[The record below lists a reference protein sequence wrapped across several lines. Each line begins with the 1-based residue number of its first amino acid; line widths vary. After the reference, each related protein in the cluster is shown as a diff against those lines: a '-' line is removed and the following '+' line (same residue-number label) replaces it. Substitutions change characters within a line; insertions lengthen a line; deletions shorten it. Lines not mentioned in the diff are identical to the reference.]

1 MTNLPPAI
9 PQPAPPLAHPV
20 PHPPSAHPVPGRVPR
35 LTHPVLGQVPRFTH
49 PVLGR
54 VPRWGSVT
62 DPGSGGSAL
71 STGPGPPAAPA
82 APAPAAGPT
91 APAPTPTAPAPTPT
105 AAALGAPAGPGSTVL
120 GAPTPAA
127 SALVGWVVV
136 TGGIAFLLAR
146 PTLGATAVALPLLA
160 VGYLTLWAAALA
172 VAATGADREAG
183 APLGWRVPLGLGLAG
198 VVGAVVVGGPV
209 ADRRVGVVAGGL
221 ALVAAVAEEALF
233 RRVLYD
239 RLLRFGVVGAVV
251 GSAVVFALVHLP
263 AYGVAA
269 MPVDLGAALLFS
281 WQRYASGRWTVPA
294 VTHAVANLLA
304 VT

>member
-62 DPGSGGSAL
+62 DPGSGGLAL
-71 STGPGPPAAPA
+71 STAPGPPAP
-82 APAPAAGPT
+82 
-91 APAPTPTAPAPTPT
+91 PAPTP
-105 AAALGAPAGPGSTVL
+105 AALGAPAGPGSTVL

-160 VGYLTLWAAALA
+160 AGYLTLWAAALA

>member
-1 MTNLPPAI
+1 MTNPPPAI

-35 LTHPVLGQVPRFTH
+35 LIHPVLGRVPRFTH

-71 STGPGPPAAPA
+71 STAPGP
-82 APAPAAGPT
+82 
-91 APAPTPTAPAPTPT
+91 PAPTPTPAPT
-105 AAALGAPAGPGSTVL
+105 AAALGAPASTAPAGPGSTVL
-120 GAPTPAA
+120 GSTVLGAPTPTAP
-127 SALVGWVVV
+127 ALVGWVVV
-136 TGGIAFLLAR
+136 AGGIAFLLAR

-160 VGYLTLWAAALA
+160 AGYLTLWAAALA
-172 VAATGADREAG
+172 VAATGGDRGAG

-269 MPVDLGAALLFS
+269 MPVDLGAALLLS

>member
-1 MTNLPPAI
+1 MTNPPPATAEPI
-9 PQPAPPLAHPV
+9 LGLTHPAQRPPSTHPV
-20 PHPPSAHPVPGRVPR
+20 PERVPR
-35 LTHPVLGQVPRFTH
+35 VTRPVP
-49 PVLGR
+49 GR

-62 DPGSGGSAL
+62 DPGRGSSASSTAPRPTVPAL
-71 STGPGPPAAPA
+71 GSTAPASATLDSTAPASATLDSTALGSTPPASA
-82 APAPAAGPT
+82 ALGPT
-91 APAPTPTAPAPTPT
+91 ASGPT
-105 AAALGAPAGPGSTVL
+105 V
-120 GAPTPAA
+120 
-127 SALVGWVVV
+127 LVGWVVV
-136 TGGIAFLLAR
+136 VGGIAFLLAR
-146 PTLGATAVALPLLA
+146 PALGGMAMAVPLLA
-160 VGYLTLWAAALA
+160 AGYLVLGAAALA
-172 VAATGADREAG
+172 VGTTGGERGAR
-183 APLGWRVPLGLGLAG
+183 APLGWMVVLGIGLAG
-198 VVGAVVVGGPV
+198 VAGAVVAGGPV

-239 RLLRFGVVGAVV
+239 RLLRFGVVGAVA

-269 MPVDLGAALLFS
+269 MPVDLGAALLLS

>member
-9 PQPAPPLAHPV
+9 PQPAPPLAQPA
-20 PHPPSAHPVPGRVPR
+20 PHPPSAHPVLGRVPR
-35 LTHPVLGQVPRFTH
+35 RTH

-71 STGPGPPAAPA
+71 ST
-82 APAPAAGPT
+82 APAPVP
-91 APAPTPTAPAPTPT
+91 APAPTPAAPALGAAASASTAPASTAPVSTPPAPGST
-105 AAALGAPAGPGSTVL
+105 GPPALGA
-120 GAPTPAA
+120 AA

-146 PTLGATAVALPLLA
+146 PAIGATAVALPLLA
-160 VGYLTLWAAALA
+160 AGYLTLWAAALA
-172 VAATGADREAG
+172 VAATGGDRGAG

-239 RLLRFGVVGAVV
+239 RLLRLGVVGAVL

-269 MPVDLGAALLFS
+269 MPVDLGAALLLS